1 MPKAKVRIEDELKI
15 LMNTGKVILGAKRT
29 LHMLK
34 LGKLKMVIIARN
46 CPSPYYEDLIETCE
60 IAKVPYIIYE
70 GSGKA
75 LGVACK
81 RPHVISAMGILT
93 LDHLGSICS
102 LRRKKKRGR
111 VLSKCL

>member
-1 MPKAKVRIEDELKI
+1 MPKAKVKIDDELKI

-81 RPHVISAMGILT
+81 RPHVISAMGV
-93 LDHLGSICS
+93 LDFGSSRLDMFIE
-102 LRRKKKRGR
+102 KKDEEGKGAE
-111 VLSKCL
+111 